1 MKTCLKTN
9 SYSAFVLAA
18 ALLPAVS
25 QAQHYPSRP
34 LRMIIGFPPG
44 GPTDLIARLVG
55 QHLSETFI
63 QPVVIDNRPGAG
75 GAVAGLLMVKAA
87 PDGHTLFVASNGE
100 IAISPNLYKKMAYDT
115 VRDIA
120 PVSRIGGA
128 QLVLVVHPSVPAQSV
143 NELLALARAKPGTI
157 NFASSGIG
165 STAQLA
171 SELLKFTAGVDMV
184 HVPYKGAGPA
194 LTETMGGQ
202 VQMLITGFSAAQTH
216 IRSGKLRALG
226 VTGAH
231 RVKAMPEIP
240 TIGETVPGYQMMSWY
255 GLFTTAG
262 TPASIIN
269 RLSAQVAAM
278 LKRPDMND
286 KFVGLGMEPEASTPQ
301 AFSANIKEEKAK
313 WAKVIQLARVPLQ

>member
-1 MKTCLKTN
+1 MKKSIKTITYII
-9 SYSAFVLAA
+9 SLASFASMSASVGA
-18 ALLPAVS
+18 
-25 QAQHYPSRP
+25 QAYPTRP
-34 LRMIIGFPPG
+34 LRLIVGFPPG
-44 GPTDLIARLVG
+44 GPTDLVARLVG
-55 QHLSETFI
+55 QHLNETLA

-75 GAVAGLLMVKAA
+75 GSVAGQLMVKSA

-100 IAISPNLYKKMAYDT
+100 IAISPSLYKKMAYDT
-115 VRDIA
+115 ERDIA

-128 QLVLVVHPSVPAQSV
+128 QLVLVVHPSVPAQTV
-143 NELLALARAKPGTI
+143 NELLALARAKPGAI
-157 NFASSGIG
+157 NFASSGVG

-171 SELLKFTAGVDMV
+171 SELLKFTAGVDIV

-226 VTGAH
+226 VTGSQ
-231 RVKAMPEIP
+231 RVKAMPDLP
-240 TIGETVPGYQMMSWY
+240 TIGESVPGYQMMSWY

-262 TPASIIN
+262 TAAPIID
-269 RLSAQVAAM
+269 RLYREVVAM

-286 KFVGLGMEPEASTPQ
+286 KFVGLGMEPEGSAPA
-301 AFSANIKEEKAK
+301 AFAAQIRDEKAR
-313 WAKVIQLARVPLQ
+313 WAKVIKLARVPQQ

>member
-1 MKTCLKTN
+1 MMNIIIKSI
-9 SYSAFVLAA
+9 SYTILTAATFGTTALA
-18 ALLPAVS
+18 
-25 QAQHYPSRP
+25 QNYPSRP

-55 QHLSETFI
+55 QHLFETFN

-75 GAVAGLLMVKAA
+75 GSVAGLLMVKSA

-100 IAISPNLYKKMAYDT
+100 IAISPSLYKKMTYDT
-115 VRDIA
+115 ERDIA

-128 QLVLVVHPSVPAQSV
+128 QLVLIVHPSVPAHSV
-143 NELLALARAKPGTI
+143 KELVALAKAKPGAI

-171 SELLKFTAGVDMV
+171 SELLKFTAGIDIV

-226 VTGAH
+226 VTGAN
-231 RVKAMPEIP
+231 RVKAMPDLP
-240 TIGETVPGYQMMSWY
+240 TIGESVPGYQMMSWY
-255 GLFTTAG
+255 GLFTTLG
-262 TPASIIN
+262 TPPTIVN
-269 RLSAQVAAM
+269 RLHGEVAAM
-278 LKRPDMND
+278 LKRPDFFD
-286 KFVGLGMEPEASTPQ
+286 KLVGLGMEPEASTPQ
-301 AFSANIKEEKAK
+301 AFAVQIKEEKSK
-313 WAKVIQLARVPLQ
+313 WAKVIQLARVPQQ

>member
-1 MKTCLKTN
+1 
-9 SYSAFVLAA
+9 
-18 ALLPAVS
+18 
-25 QAQHYPSRP
+25 
-34 LRMIIGFPPG
+34 MIVGFPPG

-55 QHLSETFI
+55 QHFAETFS

-75 GAVAGLLMVKAA
+75 GAVAGLLMTRAV
-87 PDGHTLFVASNGE
+87 PDGHTLFIASNGE

-128 QLVLVVHPSVPAQSV
+128 QLVLLVHPSVPAQSV

-157 NFASSGIG
+157 NFASSGVG

-240 TIGETVPGYQMMSWY
+240 TIGESVPGYQMMSWY
-255 GLFTTAG
+255 GLFTTTG
-262 TPASIIN
+262 TPAAIIN
-269 RLSAQVAAM
+269 RLSAEVAAM

-301 AFSANIKEEKAK
+301 AFAANIKEEKAK

>member
-1 MKTCLKTN
+1 MKLLLKTY
-9 SYSAFVLAA
+9 SYIIFVTMAAWLPTLAH
-18 ALLPAVS
+18 
-25 QAQHYPSRP
+25 AQHYPSRP

-55 QHLSETFI
+55 QHLFETFA

-75 GAVAGLLMVKAA
+75 GAVAGMLMVRAA
-87 PDGHTLFVASNGE
+87 PDGHTLFIASNGE
-100 IAISPNLYKKMAYDT
+100 IAISPNLYKKMTYDT

-128 QLVLVVHPSVPAQSV
+128 QLVLLVHPSVSAHSV

-226 VTGAH
+226 VTGVS
-231 RVKAMPEIP
+231 RVKAMPDLP
-240 TIGETVPGYQMMSWY
+240 TIGESVPGYQMMSWY
-255 GLFTTAG
+255 GLFTAVG
-262 TPASIIN
+262 TSAQIIN
-269 RLSAQVAAM
+269 RLHGEVAAM
-278 LKRPDMND
+278 LTRPEFND
-286 KFVGLGMEPEASTPQ
+286 KFVGLGMEPEGSTPQ
-301 AFSANIKEEKAK
+301 AFAAQIKEEKTK

>member
-1 MKTCLKTN
+1 MKKSIKTN
-9 SYSAFVLAA
+9 IYVIFA
-18 ALLPAVS
+18 ALLLSPPLA
-25 QAQHYPSRP
+25 AQNYPTRP

-55 QHLSETFI
+55 QHLFETFS
-63 QPVVIDNRPGAG
+63 QPVVIDNRPGAA
-75 GAVAGLLMVKAA
+75 GAVAGLLMLKSA

-115 VRDIA
+115 TRDIA

-128 QLVLVVHPSVPAQSV
+128 QLVLMVHPSVPAHSV
-143 NELLALARAKPGTI
+143 NELLALARAKPGAI
-157 NFASSGIG
+157 NFASSGVG
-165 STAQLA
+165 STAHLA
-171 SELLKFTAGVDMV
+171 SELLKFTAGVDIV

-226 VTGAH
+226 MTGPT
-231 RVKAMPEIP
+231 RVKAMPEVP
-240 TIGETVPGYQMMSWY
+240 TIGESVPGYQMMSWY
-255 GLFTTAG
+255 GLFTTTG
-262 TPASIIN
+262 TPPATIG
-269 RLSAQVAAM
+269 RLHGEVVAM
-278 LKRPDMND
+278 LKRAEFND
-286 KFVGLGMEPEASTPQ
+286 KFVGLGMEPEGSTPQ
-301 AFSANIKEEKAK
+301 AFAAQIRDEKAK